1 MSGREIYAQS
11 QSFER
16 DAGVRKHGRRGRKID
31 DMSNRA
37 GGRSAPEW
45 AVLEMT
51 VRSRVVVPVMRRH
64 LRLVS
69 GGTHFQ

>member
-1 MSGREIYAQS
+1 MSGWEIYAQS
-11 QSFER
+11 QGFER
-16 DAGVRKHGRRGRKID
+16 DAGVRNHGRRRRKID
-31 DMSNRA
+31 EVSNRA

-45 AVLEMT
+45 AVLEMS
-51 VRSRVVVPVMRRH
+51 VRSRVVVPMSSEH